1 MSEVRVELKK
11 RTVWLGDQKYWY
23 KSKFVDYPENEKKVR
38 TWYRESTT
46 TARGEDG
53 DTCPIEIA
61 EKNDPCGD
69 GWAPAPVRIKNPN
82 TRKKLNRAVD
92 EAKAKERRTLK
103 RLLEPF
109 MKRSVIENRS
119 DYEANLFCQ
128 GKLWKRTKHPGVA
141 PKWEKTEWVDDEP
154 DYVRVSDR
162 RAKILEK
169 VYKSSDHV
177 KIPRFLRLD
186 SEAEEVHKEHQG
198 KSSDASKSKIQ
209 AGSETGGRV
218 ESKAASAVKRTKWG
232 TRIYSNDNVHYFNV
246 GVWTSKKYPGCTT
259 VRISVAGKH
268 FVYTL
273 SEKYIDAL
281 QAEISRGMPT

>member
-69 GWAPAPVRIKNPN
+69 GWGSGTCRIKNPN

-177 KIPRFLRLD
+177 KIPRFF
-186 SEAEEVHKEHQG
+186 
-198 KSSDASKSKIQ
+198 ASL
-209 AGSETGGRV
+209 TL
-218 ESKAASAVKRTKWG
+218 KR
-232 TRIYSNDNVHYFNV
+232 
-246 GVWTSKKYPGCTT
+246 KKYTKSIREKSPTLQNRRFKQAAKQEGGLKQGCQC
-259 VRISVAGKH
+259 R
-268 FVYTL
+268 
-273 SEKYIDAL
+273 
-281 QAEISRGMPT
+281 QADKMGN